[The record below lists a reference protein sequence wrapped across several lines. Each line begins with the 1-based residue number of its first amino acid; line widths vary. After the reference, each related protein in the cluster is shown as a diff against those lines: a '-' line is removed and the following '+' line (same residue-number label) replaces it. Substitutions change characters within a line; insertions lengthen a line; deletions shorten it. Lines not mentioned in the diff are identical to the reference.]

1 MRMEI
6 SDCNIISFFPF
17 SENQKPD
24 EMEIIPPKTK
34 IANPKSSEA
43 KQINIV
49 VEVKKTLEL
58 EYQTSDA
65 MDSEII
71 DTLKG
76 SDDSKDQTKET
87 NNVES
92 NKTEAFLQTSS
103 PDEDETC

>member
-1 MRMEI
+1 MYLKWERKFQI
-6 SDCNIISFFPF
+6 VTSYFFPF

-58 EYQTSDA
+58 AEAYKKTIGA
-65 MDSEII
+65 Y
-71 DTLKG
+71 
-76 SDDSKDQTKET
+76 SKIK
-87 NNVES
+87 V
-92 NKTEAFLQTSS
+92 SS
-103 PDEDETC
+103 IL